1 MMERSCTVVKAED
14 RRSLQKEEGRNVQR
28 QFNGEIIH
36 GHGRSYR
43 EVATILGSVVDPR
56 QLHRRQTRFRE
67 TNNAEEGR
75 KLQGVICGDTRKSV
89 TGFLT

>member
-28 QFNGEIIH
+28 QCNGEIIH

-75 KLQGVICGDTRKSV
+75 KLQGGNLR
-89 TGFLT
+89 